1 MAILYIHTRC
11 ATETTINELD
21 DLIIEDEIETLTY
34 FGECKE
40 TNKDLDLINSIT
52 EYIDANNNFN
62 FEEKIID
69 KYFDNYHKYY
79 MFMQKYFKC
88 IPIKIYSIK
97 LLKIIDVYD
106 IKKS

>member
-1 MAILYIHTRC
+1 MIV
-11 ATETTINELD
+11 LD
-21 DLIIEDEIETLTY
+21 DFEKNLLLK
-34 FGECKE
+34 FGLKS
-40 TNKDLDLINSIT
+40 DQGRMIFF
-52 EYIDANNNFN
+52 EYIVGDYNFN

-69 KYFDNYHKYY
+69 KYFDNYHKYC